1 MSWAFARC
9 SCGDVIERYGD
20 YWQHLAQAGPRCM
33 IRTKLGD
40 LEHQALYELV
50 EKKLYLRPTD
60 DSKVPH

>member
-1 MSWAFARC
+1 
-9 SCGDVIERYGD
+9 
-20 YWQHLAQAGPRCM
+20 M